1 MSSENENPLLSAPV
15 GRDTPLK
22 TLVVDYVGNKVNP
35 ESGQV
40 TVEMIVEVLAEEF
53 PEFVLA
59 LAEENWIRGYRQA
72 LDDVERT
79 VAEQES
85 QSEASSTDSSEGV

>member
-15 GRDTPLK
+15 GRETPLK
-22 TLVVDYVGNKVNP
+22 TLVVDYVGNKANP

-85 QSEASSTDSSEGV
+85 QSEASSTDSSEGA

>member
-1 MSSENENPLLSAPV
+1 
-15 GRDTPLK
+15 
-22 TLVVDYVGNKVNP
+22 
-35 ESGQV
+35 
-40 TVEMIVEVLAEEF
+40 MIVEVLAEEF

-85 QSEASSTDSSEGV
+85 QSEASSTDSSEGA

>member
-15 GRDTPLK
+15 GRETPLK

-85 QSEASSTDSSEGV
+85 QSEASSTDSSEGA

>member
-1 MSSENENPLLSAPV
+1 MSSENENPLLSATV
-15 GRDTPLK
+15 GRETPLK

-85 QSEASSTDSSEGV
+85 QSEASSTDSSEGA

>member
-1 MSSENENPLLSAPV
+1 MSENENPLLSSPV

-72 LDDVERT
+72 LDDVEKT
-79 VAEQES
+79 VAEQEK
-85 QSEASSTDSSEGV
+85 QSEVSSTETSEGA